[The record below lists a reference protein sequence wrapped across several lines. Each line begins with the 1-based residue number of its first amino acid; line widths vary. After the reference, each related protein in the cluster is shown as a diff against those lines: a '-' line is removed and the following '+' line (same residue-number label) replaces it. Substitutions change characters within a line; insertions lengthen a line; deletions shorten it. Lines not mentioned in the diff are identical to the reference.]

1 MTTTTTLMEHDY
13 GFQQRVR
20 ADFIEMPGLS
30 LTYEQAVR
38 LWACH
43 PVVCRAVLESLLESQ
58 FLVRNRRAAFT
69 RRENGAI

>member
-1 MTTTTTLMEHDY
+1 MTTTTTLIEQDFD
-13 GFQQRVR
+13 FQELQRRVQ
-20 ADFIEMPGLS
+20 ADFIEMPGMS

-43 PVVCRAVLESLLESQ
+43 PVVCRAVLESLVESQ

-69 RRENGAI
+69 RRDS